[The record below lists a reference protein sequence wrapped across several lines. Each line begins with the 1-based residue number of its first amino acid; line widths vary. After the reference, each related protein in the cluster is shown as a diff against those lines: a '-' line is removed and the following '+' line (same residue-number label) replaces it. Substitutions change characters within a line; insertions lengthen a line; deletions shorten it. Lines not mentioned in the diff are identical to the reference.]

1 MKPLKID
8 DLIEL
13 LQKVRAE
20 HGNLR
25 VMLVGRYRGD
35 ISSVYDT
42 DLKGGYLTVGY
53 DDCQEFLACDDM
65 GDPKEECDM
74 VLGIRKD

>member
-13 LQKVRAE
+13 LQKLREE

-25 VMLVGRYRGD
+25 VALVGRYRD
-35 ISSVYDT
+35 ISSLYDS
-42 DLKGGYLTVGY
+42 DLTVGCLTVGY
-53 DDCQEFLACDDM
+53 DDCMEFKDCGDI
-65 GDPKEECDM
+65 GDPEREYDI

>member
-13 LQKVRAE
+13 LQKIRKE
-20 HGNLR
+20 HGNLK
-25 VMLVGRYRGD
+25 VALVGEYRD
-35 ISSVYDT
+35 ISTLYDA
-42 DLKGGYLTVGY
+42 DLAVGY
-53 DDCQEFLACDDM
+53 DDCQEFKDYGDM
-65 GDPKEECDM
+65 GDPERECDI

>member
-13 LQKVRAE
+13 LQKLREE
-20 HGNLR
+20 HGNLK
-25 VMLVGRYRGD
+25 VVLVGEYRD
-35 ISSVYDT
+35 ISTLYDT
-42 DLKGGYLTVGY
+42 DVTVGY
-53 DDCQEFLACDDM
+53 NDCQEFMDYCDM
-65 GDPKEECDM
+65 GDPEREYDI

>member
-13 LQKVRAE
+13 LQTLRKE

-25 VMLVGRYRGD
+25 VVLVGECRD
-35 ISSVYDT
+35 ISTLYDA
-42 DLKGGYLTVGY
+42 DVTVGY
-53 DDCQEFLACDDM
+53 DDCQEFMDYGDM
-65 GDPKEECDM
+65 SDPEKEYDI
-74 VLGIRKD
+74 VLGIRNN

>member
-8 DLIEL
+8 DLIGL
-13 LQKVRAE
+13 LQKFRAE

-35 ISSVYDT
+35 ISSLYDA
-42 DLKGGYLTVGY
+42 DLKAGVLKIGY
-53 DDCQEFLACDDM
+53 DDCQEFMDY
-65 GDPKEECDM
+65 CDM
-74 VLGIRKD
+74 RDPERDYDIVLGIRKD

>member
-1 MKPLKID
+1 MNPLKID

-13 LQKVRAE
+13 LQQIRAA

-25 VMLVGRYRGD
+25 VVLVGEYRD
-35 ISSVYDT
+35 ISSLYDT
-42 DLKGGYLTVGY
+42 DVTVGY
-53 DDCQEFLACDDM
+53 NDCQEFMACDDM
-65 GDPKEECDM
+65 GDPKEACDM

>member
-1 MKPLKID
+1 MNPLKID

-13 LQKVRAE
+13 LQKIRAE

-25 VMLVGRYRGD
+25 VVLVGEYRD
-35 ISSVYDT
+35 ISNLYDV
-42 DLKGGYLTVGY
+42 DVTVGY
-53 DDCQEFLACDDM
+53 DDCQEFMDYGDM
-65 GDPKEECDM
+65 GDPEREYDI

>member
-13 LQKVRAE
+13 LQKIREE

-25 VMLVGRYRGD
+25 VVLVGEYRD
-35 ISSVYDT
+35 ISTMYDA
-42 DLKGGYLTVGY
+42 DVTVGY
-53 DDCQEFLACDDM
+53 DDCQEFMDYGDM
-65 GDPKEECDM
+65 GDPEREYDI

>member
-13 LQKVRAE
+13 LQKFREE

-25 VMLVGRYRGD
+25 VTLVGEYRDVSNLYDAD
-35 ISSVYDT
+35 I
-42 DLKGGYLTVGY
+42 TVGY
-53 DDCQEFLACDDM
+53 DDCQEFMDYGDM
-65 GDPKEECDM
+65 GDPEREYDI

>member
-13 LQKVRAE
+13 LQKLRAE

-25 VMLVGRYRGD
+25 VVLVGEYRD
-35 ISSVYDT
+35 ISTLYDV
-42 DLKGGYLTVGY
+42 DVTVGH
-53 DDCQEFLACDDM
+53 DDCQEFKDYVDM
-65 GDPKEECDM
+65 GDPEREYDI
-74 VLGIRKD
+74 VLGIRQD